1 MMMIVDTSLLSKP
14 FSDMVN
20 ELEKV
25 GEEMGVQVKCQREE
39 IFERMHRI

>member
-14 FSDMVN
+14 FSEMVR
-20 ELEKV
+20 ELESV
-25 GEEMGVQVKCQREE
+25 GEDMGVQVKCQREE